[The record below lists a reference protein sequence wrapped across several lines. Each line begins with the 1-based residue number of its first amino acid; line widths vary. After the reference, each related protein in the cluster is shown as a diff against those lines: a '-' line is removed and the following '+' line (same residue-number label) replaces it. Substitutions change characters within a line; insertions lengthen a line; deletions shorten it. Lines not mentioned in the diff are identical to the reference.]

1 MAKKTSK
8 KTTKKTTKKA
18 AKKATKK
25 VAKKATK
32 KVGKKRSRSITPPKV
47 GSASG
52 KQLVIVESPAKA
64 KTVNKYLGPG
74 YVVTASVGHVRDLPA
89 RAPKGVK
96 QPVPGVDLEN
106 RFEPTYEVLADKK
119 KTVTQLKRLA
129 KEAETIWFA
138 TDLDREGEAIAWH
151 LAEIVGVKPSEAKRV
166 MFNAITRKEIERAFE
181 TPHPIDEYKVNAQQ
195 ARRILDRIVGY
206 QASPLLWKKVAR
218 GLSAG
223 RVQSVAVRLVVERE
237 REIDAFVPDESWAVE
252 ALLALDPAKAGGLS
266 ESWPTFLATTD
277 EKGKGPTIKLQNAWL
292 AEHRGLRTEL
302 VELGGKKFNLGCT
315 ADDIKDLGAPIT
327 SVAEAVGLT
336 DVTVST
342 VEDEAGKGPARFKRT
357 VGGTLDPATRYAV
370 KSTET
375 KRTTSRAYAPFIT
388 STLQQNASNRLGYAT
403 DRTMRLAQG
412 LYEGIEV
419 PGEGQVGLITYMR
432 TDSTHLSGEALNNAR
447 QYIKTTFGDEYLP
460 EKPNF
465 FGSTNKAAQEAHEA
479 IRPTDAMRTPDS
491 LRGALKEDQLK
502 LYTLIWERFV
512 SCQMMPAKFD
522 STTVLFE
529 RSDKDTGAVLKTNG
543 RVLVFDGFMRV
554 AGIPTASDEQTLP
567 VLADG
572 DESAPF
578 SINPRQKFTSPPPRY
593 NEGSLVKKLE
603 EEGIGRPSTYA
614 SIIRVIQDRGYVEQ
628 LERRFHATAM
638 GEVVTDML
646 IEAFPRIM
654 QVSYT
659 KGLEERLDKIE
670 SEHNDWR
677 EMLGDFYGRF
687 SSSLEQAH
695 ENLVHARAVTR
706 PAMFACPKCGATT
719 CYRFGKNGR
728 FLSCTAYPD
737 CDYAAPVDREGRPL
751 LPEQVDI
758 KCPVDGSQMI
768 KRTGRFGPFIAS
780 PNYPDIQFVLN
791 LDKKGGLK
799 LPSPPPYET
808 ELTCPKCEER
818 PMYLREG
825 ARGPWLGCSGFPK
838 CRGRMGWTKLEDE
851 ERKTLELAL
860 KNHLKDHPMPVITRM
875 DGTPIEAGTPVVELL
890 VPGGVEELPLHP
902 EGGKHQDSPAIAG

>member
-1 MAKKTSK
+1 MAK

-18 AKKATKK
+18 AKKKTTKK
-25 VAKKATK
+25 VTKA
-32 KVGKKRSRSITPPKV
+32 VGKKRSTKKAAPRV
-47 GSASG
+47 GSAVG

-64 KTVNKYLGPG
+64 KTVNKYLGSG

-106 RFEPTYEVLADKK
+106 NFEPTYEVLAAKQ
-119 KTVTQLKRLA
+119 KTVTQLKKLA
-129 KEAETIWFA
+129 KEADTIWFA

-151 LAEIVGVKPSEAKRV
+151 LAQIVGVEPSKAKRV
-166 MFNAITRKEIERAFE
+166 MFNAITRKEIQRAFE
-181 TPHPIDEYKVNAQQ
+181 TPIPIDEYKVNAQQ

-237 REIDAFVPDESWAVE
+237 REIDVFVPDESWAVE
-252 ALLALDPAKAGGLS
+252 ALLALKPETAGALS
-266 ESWPTFLATTD
+266 DSWPTFLATTD
-277 EKGKGPTIKLQNAWL
+277 EKGKNPTIKQQNAWL
-292 AEHRGLRTEL
+292 AEHQGLRTEL
-302 VELGGKKFNLGCT
+302 IEVGGKKFNLSCS
-315 ADDIKDLGAPIT
+315 AEKIIDLSGEIT
-327 SVAEAVGLT
+327 TVAEAVGLLE
-336 DVTVST
+336 VS
-342 VEDEAGKGPARFKRT
+342 VDSQEDPKGKGPAQFKRT
-357 VGGTLDPATRYAV
+357 VTGTLDPDTRYAV

-388 STLQQNASNRLGYAT
+388 STLQQAGSNRMGFAT
-403 DRTMRLAQG
+403 DRTMRIAQG
-412 LYEGIEV
+412 LYEGINI

-447 QYIKTTFGDEYLP
+447 SYIEKTFGADYLP

-479 IRPTDAMRTPDS
+479 IRPTEAMRTPDS
-491 LRGALKEDQLK
+491 LRGALTEDQFK
-502 LYTLIWERFV
+502 LYSLIWERFV
-512 SCQMMPAKFD
+512 SCQMTPAKFD
-522 STTVLFE
+522 ATTVLFE
-529 RSDKDTGAVLKTNG
+529 RSDRKTGSVLKSNG

-554 AGIPTASDEQTLP
+554 VGVPTASDEQTLP
-567 VLADG
+567 ALGKG
-572 DESAPF
+572 DQSAPF
-578 SINPRQKFTSPPPRY
+578 SIAPRQKFTSPPPRY

-628 LERRFHATAM
+628 VDRRFHATAM

-646 IEAFPRIM
+646 IQAFPVLM
-654 QVSYT
+654 EVSYT
-659 KGLEERLDKIE
+659 KGLEERLDQIE
-670 SEHNDWR
+670 TEHKDWR
-677 EMLGDFYGRF
+677 KMLGDFYGRF
-687 SSSLEQAH
+687 SSSLEHAH
-695 ENLVHARAVTR
+695 KTLMHARAVTR
-706 PAMFACPKCGATT
+706 PASFACPSCGATT

-758 KCPVDGSQMI
+758 KCPTDGSQMI

-780 PNYPDIQFVLN
+780 PNYPDVQFVMN
-791 LDKKGGLK
+791 IDKKGGLK
-799 LPSPPPYET
+799 LPAPPPYET

-838 CRGRMGWTKLEDE
+838 CRGRMGWTKLEDD
-851 ERKTLELAL
+851 ERKKLELAL

-875 DGTPIEAGTPVVELL
+875 DDTPIEAGTPIEELL
-890 VPGGVEELPLHP
+890 VPGGVAELALHP
-902 EGGKHQDSPAIAG
+902 DAGKDTESPAAAG